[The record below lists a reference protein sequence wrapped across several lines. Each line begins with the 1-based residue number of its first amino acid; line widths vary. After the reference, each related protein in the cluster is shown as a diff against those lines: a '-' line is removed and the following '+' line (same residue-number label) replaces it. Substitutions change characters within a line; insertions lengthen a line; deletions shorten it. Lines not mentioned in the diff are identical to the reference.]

1 MVFAV
6 VVSVIGLVTKQFF
19 PGILPE
25 DALVTG
31 FSQLLPFGLK
41 ELGMILLYA
50 VTLSST
56 DTVTFVVSS
65 IFTRDLNNYT
75 EKYSATSMR
84 RLTRFFMVAFIILA
98 LIVAVSYH
106 DIMQLGFSL
115 ASLNLALFPVVFG
128 SLYWKLKQK
137 AVFWSLVLGFLSILI
152 LFVTSQL
159 NPQNAIISLPVVLFS
174 LIIFQKLLKADS
186 PPLAEVAAT
195 VDLPK

>member
-1 MVFAV
+1 MAAPDLWQRIFATKDEKNLRRGSTIQSLYLWYSRLWL
-6 VVSVIGLVTKQFF
+6 VSLDSLQNNFSGH
-19 PGILPE
+19 PPE

-106 DIMQLGFSL
+106 DIMQLGFRWR
-115 ASLNLALFPVVFG
+115 V
-128 SLYWKLKQK
+128 
-137 AVFWSLVLGFLSILI
+137 
-152 LFVTSQL
+152 
-159 NPQNAIISLPVVLFS
+159 
-174 LIIFQKLLKADS
+174 
-186 PPLAEVAAT
+186 
-195 VDLPK
+195 